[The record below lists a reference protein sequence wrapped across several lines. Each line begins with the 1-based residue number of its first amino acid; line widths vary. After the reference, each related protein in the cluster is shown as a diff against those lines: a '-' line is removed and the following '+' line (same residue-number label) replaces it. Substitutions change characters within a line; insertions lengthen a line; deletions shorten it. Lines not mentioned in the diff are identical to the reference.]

1 MPKVSEAYLKERRQ
15 QILDAAMAC
24 FARKGFHQTTMEDI
38 GNEAGVSPG
47 AAYRYFDS
55 KEAIVEASITS
66 GVERWGSFLAE
77 MQSGNF
83 LQGLDTLTL
92 AWFSRLEQPGIDT
105 YYKARLK
112 IETEYAQ
119 DSALVE
125 RYHQMYEVGLDLF
138 EEAVRHGQELGQ
150 LNPDLDSRALA
161 RILDALFNGLVL
173 QWLVDPN
180 LDIWKY
186 RETMLALLICS
197 FGQGAKKEPD

>member
-1 MPKVSEAYLKERRQ
+1 MPKVSEAYLEERRQ
-15 QILDAAMAC
+15 QILDAATAC

-47 AAYRYFDS
+47 VAYRYFES
-55 KEAIVEASITS
+55 KEAIVEASIMS
-66 GVERWGSFLAE
+66 GVERWGGFLAE
-77 MQSGNF
+77 MQAGDF
-83 LQGLDTLTL
+83 LQGLNTLTL

-119 DSALVE
+119 DSALAK
-125 RYHQMYEVGLDLF
+125 RYHQMYEAGLDLF

-150 LNPDLDSRALA
+150 LNPDLDTRALA
-161 RILDALFNGLVL
+161 RILDALFTGLVL
-173 QWLVDPN
+173 QWLADPN

-186 RETMLALLICS
+186 RETMMALFGGS
-197 FGQGAKKEPD
+197 FGQGEEREPD